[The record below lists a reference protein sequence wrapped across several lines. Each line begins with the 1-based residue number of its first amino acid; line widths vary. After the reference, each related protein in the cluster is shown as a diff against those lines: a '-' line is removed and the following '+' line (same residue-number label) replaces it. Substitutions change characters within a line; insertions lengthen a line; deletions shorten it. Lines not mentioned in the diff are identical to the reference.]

1 MSTAILEPPAS
12 ATSKTRSNSRIDW
25 IQKARDLAHEF
36 EKTVVERDRANLRP
50 FLELKKLRDSGLVNL
65 LIPKAFGGEDGS
77 IREAAHVILEL
88 SKGDGSLAAILA
100 FHYYNS
106 QMARYLDPKGD
117 GEKVQRRSA
126 RSRWLW
132 GNATQYVNKNF
143 IAEEH
148 PDGGYVVSGT
158 KLWNTGAPV
167 ADVTTVLAI
176 HPNKKNYIYFYI
188 PTDREGLKF
197 HDDWDQLGLRLA
209 DSGTITFNKV
219 RIYPEEVLDWTHDGV
234 QTGPAPFWT
243 TFGAIF
249 YSAINVGSSLAVLEH
264 AKNYSRTQRRQSL
277 YPPSVDSATNDPLI
291 QTQYG
296 ELLIKVQAAQAFF
309 EQVIAEA
316 QAVWDRRASIT
327 EEERGVLSLRTLALR
342 AFTANVA
349 LEVTPKIYDFAGGR
363 ATGSAYGFDRFWRN
377 VRQLSVHDP
386 LIYSARNLGDHTL
399 NDKPFKFPK
408 LFESKAHQSPPAEG
422 KPRHDPT
429 LPLNSLP
436 YLSTI
441 TGDKK

>member
-1 MSTAILEPPAS
+1 MPVQESPVSPPRSTPAYVS
-12 ATSKTRSNSRIDW
+12 QQDW
-25 IQKARDLAHEF
+25 IEVARKLSRKF
-36 EKTVVERDRANLRP
+36 EKTVVKRDRANDRP
-50 FLELKKLRDSGLVNL
+50 FLELKELRESGLVNL
-65 LIPKAFGGEDGS
+65 LIPRAFGGEGGS
-77 IREAAHVILEL
+77 IREAAHVIQEL
-88 SKGDGSLAAILA
+88 AKGDGSIAAILA

-117 GEKVQRRSA
+117 GAEVQRKSA
-126 RSRWLW
+126 RQRWLW

-148 PDGGYVVSGT
+148 PEGGYVVSGT

-176 HPNKKNYIYFYI
+176 HPNKKHYVYFYI
-188 PTDREGLKF
+188 PTNRAGLRF

-209 DSGTITFNKV
+209 DSGTITFDQV
-219 RIYPEEVLDWTHDGV
+219 RIHADEILDWTHEGV

-243 TFGAIF
+243 TFGAVF
-249 YSAINVGSSLAVLEH
+249 YSAINIGSSLAVLDH

-277 YPPSVDSATNDPLI
+277 FPPGVDSATNDPLI

-309 EQVIAEA
+309 EQVISEV
-316 QAVWDRRASIT
+316 QVVWDRRASIT
-327 EEERGVLSLRTLALR
+327 EEERGELALRTLALR

-386 LIYSARNLGDHTL
+386 LIYSARVLGDHVL
-399 NDKPFKFPK
+399 NEKVFKFPN
-408 LFESKAHQSPPAEG
+408 LF
-422 KPRHDPT
+422 
-429 LPLNSLP
+429 
-436 YLSTI
+436 
-441 TGDKK
+441 